1 MALSPYGNK
10 NLVVYLLNSY
20 INFYLTLLIE
30 KIRRVWENED
40 IRSSKMKTYLF
51 IDGTNLY
58 ASQYELFGPN
68 YYLYFPS
75 FIKEVENKIKV
86 KFDKIYFYASY
97 SPQPQKLTK
106 KEKLYLKNEALF
118 YRSVKSIKNLT
129 FFTGYRSKTSGKEKE
144 VDVKLAVDIVE
155 KAAKNEYKNL
165 FLLSGDADFM
175 EALFSARRFNK
186 KCTVICME
194 NKIMYKAIIF
204 FETRIIKI
212 TNKKLEFNKRF
223 KKPNYL
229 NLDYKNLLRKVD

>member
-10 NLVVYLLNSY
+10 NLVVYLLNSH

-75 FIKEVENKIKV
+75 FIKEVEEKTKV

-97 SPQPQKLTK
+97 SPQPQKITK
-106 KEKLYLKNEALF
+106 KEKLYLKKRSLILSLSQINKKSYLF
-118 YRSVKSIKNLT
+118 YRLSFKNL
-129 FFTGYRSKTSGKEKE
+129 G
-144 VDVKLAVDIVE
+144 
-155 KAAKNEYKNL
+155 
-165 FLLSGDADFM
+165 
-175 EALFSARRFNK
+175 
-186 KCTVICME
+186 
-194 NKIMYKAIIF
+194 
-204 FETRIIKI
+204 
-212 TNKKLEFNKRF
+212 
-223 KKPNYL
+223 
-229 NLDYKNLLRKVD
+229 